1 MKPTVVIPV
10 AGEGT
15 RLRPHTYSR
24 PKVLIDVAGKP
35 MLSHI
40 LDRLV
45 ELGIEDVVFVVGH
58 MGEDVKDFV
67 VANYGFNASFVDQPD
82 RKGLGHAI
90 YMTKDS
96 VRPGPLLII
105 LGDTLFKADLSGVL
119 GGDLS
124 KIAVMETDDP
134 RRFGIVELKD
144 DRVTRIVEKPS
155 DPPSNLAVIGIY
167 YITDSAALFSCLEH
181 IVESDI
187 KTKGEYQLTDALALL
202 TDRGDPLG
210 VFLVDEW
217 YDCGKP
223 ETLLQTNRRLLESQR
238 ERVSIEGATVIPP
251 VAVHPEASVTGSV
264 LGPHVS
270 VARGVRVKDSVI
282 RDSIICEGSSVTGAV
297 LDGSIIGRKCVVKGV
312 GAALNVGD
320 LCEIEL
326 T

>member
-35 MLSHI
+35 MISHI

-67 VANYGFNASFVDQPD
+67 RANYGFNASFVDQPD

-96 VRPGPLLII
+96 VRPGPILII

-119 GGDLS
+119 KGDLS

-167 YITDSAALFSCLEH
+167 YITDSAALFSCLDYIIEN
-181 IVESDI
+181 DI

-210 VFLVDEW
+210 VFVVDEW

-223 ETLLQTNRRLLESQR
+223 ETLLQTNRKLLESQGG
-238 ERVSIEGATVIPP
+238 RVSIEGATVIPP
-251 VAVHPEASVTGSV
+251 VVVHPEASVTGSV

-270 VARGVRVKDSVI
+270 VARGVRIKDSVI

-297 LDGSIIGRKCVVKGV
+297 LDASIVGRKCVVKGV
-312 GAALNVGD
+312 RAALNVGD

>member
-35 MLSHI
+35 MISHI

-67 VANYGFNASFVDQPD
+67 RANYGFNASFVDQPD

-96 VRPGPLLII
+96 VRPGPILII

-119 GGDLS
+119 KGDLS
-124 KIAVMETDDP
+124 RIAVMETDDP

-167 YITDSAALFSCLEH
+167 YITDSAALFSCLDYIIEN
-181 IVESDI
+181 DI

-210 VFLVDEW
+210 VFVVDEW

-223 ETLLQTNRRLLESQR
+223 ETLLQTNRRLLESQGG
-238 ERVSIEGATVIPP
+238 RVSIEGATVIPP
-251 VAVHPEASVTGSV
+251 VVVHPEASVTGSV

-270 VARGVRVKDSVI
+270 VARGVRIKDSVI

-297 LDGSIIGRKCVVKGV
+297 LDASIIGRECVVKGV
-312 GAALNVGD
+312 RAALNVGD